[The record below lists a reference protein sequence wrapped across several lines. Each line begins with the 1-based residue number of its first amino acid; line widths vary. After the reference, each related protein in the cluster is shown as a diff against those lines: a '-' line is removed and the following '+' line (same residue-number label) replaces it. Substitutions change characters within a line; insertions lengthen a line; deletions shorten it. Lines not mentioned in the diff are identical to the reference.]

1 MNMNAVTPREDGSY
15 EVLGNVVRMPVHVR
29 AARQAAATFLVPHA
43 AAQHVVRDTGL
54 QVTRK
59 GRHALVSLAIVDYID
74 NDLGSYL
81 ELALGF
87 MVDDPAGTPAKPK
100 GAVSTYIHRLPVS
113 EEFTCAAG
121 RGIWGFPK
129 WIANMEADFDPSGA
143 SCRLLTESGETI
155 VSVRIKRGAIP
166 VPRKEMDMV
175 AYSAADGVLR
185 RTPWTSGGTGR
196 QYIRPGGAS
205 VELGYGHPIADEL
218 RALGFPR
225 RALMSIVD
233 DNMTAVFGPASVVE

>member
-15 EVLGNVVRMPVHVR
+15 EVLGNVVTMPVHVR

-59 GRHALVSLAIVDYID
+59 GRYALVSLAIVDYID

-87 MVDDPAGTPAKPK
+87 MVDDPAGTPAKP
-100 GAVSTYIHRLPVS
+100 VS

-129 WIANMEADFDPSGA
+129 WIAKMEADFDPSGA
-143 SCRLLTESGETI
+143 SCRLLTENGETI
-155 VSVRIKRGAIP
+155 VSVRIKRGVIP

-225 RALMSIVD
+225 RAMMSIVD